1 MEILKRLRTILKT
14 IITVTMLLPL
24 SMIILVLSLFLEI
37 TEDY

>member
-24 SMIILVLSLFLEI
+24 SMLILVLSLFLEI
-37 TEDY
+37 TEDS